1 MWIFKK
7 IWFWVVCLAAI
18 GGGYFAYQKMTEK
31 DPAIQVQ
38 TELVAYDEIVQTVT
52 ALGRVQPKTKVNISG
67 DVSGKIVTLAVKEGD
82 WVEKG
87 QLLVELERETYE
99 AALEQSE
106 ARLRSAQANFKLN
119 SENLLKAEKD
129 YERSKELFSQN
140 LETQASLDETYTAVQ
155 VQRALHQ
162 SAVDQVEQ
170 AKANLKQNRTEL
182 AKTTIV
188 APMSG
193 TISELNKEIGE
204 IALGSQFQ
212 EDVIMVLA
220 NLNGMEALVNVDE
233 NDIINL
239 ALGNTATIEIDALP
253 GVSLKGEVT
262 EIANSAK
269 VSASGTTEQK
279 TEFEVK
285 IAITDHHDALR
296 PGMTASAD
304 ITTRTIEKALVVP
317 IQCVAVRTLE
327 QLKTKPKEPN
337 GMPGQAIADEIQE
350 PVYVADK
357 DGFVE
362 VVFIV
367 ENDTVSA
374 RQVKSG
380 IQSDT
385 HIEILDGIAEHDQV
399 VTGNYRAISK
409 DLENGSKV
417 QVGQPKS

>member
-106 ARLRSAQANFKLN
+106 ARLRSAQANVNLN
-119 SENLLKAEKD
+119 NENLLKAEKD

-140 LETQASLDETYTAVQ
+140 LETQASLDETYTTLQ

-182 AKTTIV
+182 AKTTIF

-253 GVSLKGEVT
+253 GVSLQGEVT

-304 ITTRTIEKALVVP
+304 ITTRTIDKALVVP

-350 PVYVADK
+350 PMYVADK